1 MSALMCE
8 ARCLLDSVIDE
19 SLKCQEE
26 ILRKSTNGVPEF
38 AKSFEKIIDVSKKV
52 TESFFKVLET

>member
-1 MSALMCE
+1 MSGRNAE
-8 ARCLLDSVIDE
+8 KIYYW
-19 SLKCQEE
+19 
-26 ILRKSTNGVPEF
+26 VPEF